1 MLSSKLE
8 HVETTLDGMWEIHRD
23 YLRRCLV
30 GLTRDLDL
38 ADDLLQE
45 TYLRAWDGIS
55 GYRGGDARAWLA
67 AIARNACFAHA
78 RRRYFSSEVPLE
90 TDAYVRAGTQPGSTG
105 HVDLIALRQAI
116 SDLPPALRDA
126 LIMKHYGG
134 LTYSEIAER
143 LKCPR
148 GTAQQRVWTAIQRLR
163 VALGAMTKELV
174 SMKCSELVGKTLVD
188 YLYGKLP
195 EAKAAAAREHL
206 ANCPECRDE
215 AEETAGVL
223 RALDAVED
231 AFTMTGILDFDK
243 DGLPTH
249 YGTMSIPSLENEPTS
264 IFEFGAGRESEI
276 LYAAQNGDEARVEE
290 LPTDQA
296 ETYRRYRLHLPHEVG
311 SGEQIHV
318 LLVAHSPKGPGAEN
332 LGDGIWLVGPGR
344 LDYKLDAQDL
354 TRMPGEMVYVAAVR
368 IPEGANLVEAKPEPT
383 EVRTNRRTTVY
394 WRNVL
399 AANHEFEFWVKYRL
413 RF

>member
-8 HVETTLDGMWEIHRD
+8 HVETTLDGMWEIHKD

-45 TYLRAWDGIS
+45 TYLRARDGIS

-90 TDAYVRAGTQPGSTG
+90 TDACVRAGTQPGSTG

-163 VALGAMTKELV
+163 VALGVMIKETV

-195 EAKAAAAREHL
+195 EAKAEAIGEHL

-223 RALDAVED
+223 QALDAVED
-231 AFTMTGILDFDK
+231 ALTATFILDFDRE
-243 DGLPTH
+243 GLPTY
-249 YGTMSIPSLENEPTS
+249 YGTMSIPNLESEPVD
-264 IFEFGAGRESEI
+264 IFEFGTNKDAEI
-276 LYAAQNGDEARVEE
+276 LYAAQNGDEAPIEE
-290 LPTDQA
+290 LNAYQT
-296 ETYRRYRLHLPHEVG
+296 ETHRRYRLRLPHKVEP
-311 SGEQIHV
+311 GEQFHV
-318 LLVAHSPKGPGAEN
+318 LLVARSPKGPGAEH
-332 LGDGIWLVGPGR
+332 LGNGIWQIGPCTQ
-344 LDYKLDAQDL
+344 DYKLDSQDSRDL
-354 TRMPGEMVYVAAVR
+354 PGGRMVHVAAIR
-368 IPEGANLVEAKPEPT
+368 IPKGASLVEAKPEPT
-383 EVRTNRRTTVY
+383 EVKTNGRTTVY
-394 WRNVL
+394 WRNLLTGDYQVDY
-399 AANHEFEFWVKYRL
+399 WVKYQL
-413 RF
+413 